1 MSDQR
6 KNIIIKDMFLDTPL
20 ILKED
25 GHGKIIQKGTSTDS
39 FSHFLKKQFVKVGL
53 PGTDLSKI
61 ETHFLPRGDDDV
73 WI

>member
-1 MSDQR
+1 MSDQH

-20 ILKED
+20 ILRED
-25 GHGKIIQKGTSTDS
+25 GHGKITQHGTSTNN
-39 FSHFLKKQFVKVGL
+39 FSNFLKKQFVKVRL

-61 ETHFLPRGDDDV
+61 KAHFLARGDDDV